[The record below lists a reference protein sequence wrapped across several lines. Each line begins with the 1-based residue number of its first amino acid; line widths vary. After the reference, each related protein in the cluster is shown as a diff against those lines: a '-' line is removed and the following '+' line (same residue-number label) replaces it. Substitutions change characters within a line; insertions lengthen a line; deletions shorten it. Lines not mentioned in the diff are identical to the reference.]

1 MCKQGLYAEW
11 WDYSD
16 LNEKGPLH
24 SSRTKKEGQY
34 WPLDSRQHCTC
45 CRTAVPL
52 LWIEGQFGLM
62 HLILFKFRR
71 LHIFCRFLFGKVFK
85 VTLHGGN
92 CRCFYRQFSVVVLGT
107 SLVSVTYSA
116 FQAKPSEATRLSDD
130 RLSLLGWKRLW
141 VPSWRLQLG
150 LLVSFLQRTWSVSQW
165 LRIPPCVTVNLQ
177 LAGLSGCEH
186 KRCGFNPW
194 VGKIPWRRA
203 WQPTAVF
210 LPEESHGQRSLVGC
224 GP

>member
-107 SLVSVTYSA
+107 SLFSVTYSA
-116 FQAKPSEATRLSDD
+116 FQAKPSRPPGCLMIDCLCWGGRDFE
-130 RLSLLGWKRLW
+130 SLAEDCSWAYWFPSFRGPDLYLNGWGYH
-141 VPSWRLQLG
+141 P
-150 LLVSFLQRTWSVSQW
+150 VSQ
-165 LRIPPCVTVNLQ
+165 
-177 LAGLSGCEH
+177 
-186 KRCGFNPW
+186 
-194 VGKIPWRRA
+194 
-203 WQPTAVF
+203 
-210 LPEESHGQRSLVGC
+210 
-224 GP
+224 